1 MNKGLKGMSSCTVI
15 KIMCDMTYFLK
26 VHLLTDIY
34 ICGLKVAPIITQH

>member
-1 MNKGLKGMSSCTVI
+1 MNIGLKGMSSCTVI
-15 KIMCDMTYFLK
+15 KIMRDMTYFLK